1 MSVSKSEIGKLQ
13 KILELEK
20 KTGYQDT
27 AVMGGLEGLLKK
39 SLDTITAESKD
50 VILSKISEYAQ
61 LEIPD
66 RRSAIQEVQ
75 DILIGLEGHPST
87 KISPPSTEESVSIK
101 APQQSSSNLSLHDS
115 VRFAKGAGEQRS
127 KQLNKLG
134 IESIGDLLLYLPRR
148 LEDRSTIKK
157 IGHVKADEFVTVQG
171 RLRAIDIIKP
181 RRNLQILKIA
191 VQDNTGVIFATWFNQ
206 PWLKTQFAQGERI
219 SLYGQIEKNYGG
231 LQMSNPV
238 WEPVET
244 NFLTGRLVPIYP
256 VTKGLTPA
264 QLYRLIRQNFEVH
277 KSQITE
283 ILPEEIRERQELL
296 PRVEAIQAIHFPESM
311 AAFEQARRS
320 MAFEEF
326 LIFQIGVALER
337 AELEEESAKKLAISD
352 DELDELLEHLPF
364 KLTGAQQRVIKEIR
378 QDMASGHPMNRLLQ
392 GDVGSGKTVVAAAAA
407 FAASKHDAQSA
418 LMAPTEI
425 LAHQHF
431 ENLLKLLTPL
441 GIRLALL
448 VGSLKAKE
456 RRQIEKL
463 IALGEIDLVVG
474 THALISQ
481 GVEFKNLELAI
492 IDEQHR
498 FGVIQ
503 RAQLEEKGS
512 STHVLVMSATPI
524 PRTITLT
531 LYGQFEISIID
542 ELPFEKEIKTY
553 WVADSKREEVYQLVA
568 KQLATGVQAYVV
580 YPLVEESE
588 ELDLRAATQMKE
600 ELENS
605 FFSEYRVGLL
615 HGRMSDDEKKSVMA
629 QLQSRSIDVLV
640 STSIIEVGIDV
651 PDASLIVIEHAN
663 RFGLSQLHQLRGRIG
678 RQGQKSQCFAIAT
691 THTDEGYKRMTA
703 FRDLLDGFA
712 IAEQD
717 LLIRGT
723 GELLGVTQ
731 HGLDTTFKVA
741 DLIRDFDIMKVAKEE
756 AKDLIEREPDSPLIE
771 EFKKRFGDDFDL
783 SKV

>member
-1 MSVSKSEIGKLQ
+1 MAISKSDIKKLQ
-13 KILELEK
+13 KVLELEK
-20 KTGYQDT
+20 KTSHQDA
-27 AVMGGLEGLLKK
+27 AVMGGLEGLFIKTLGENGDDI
-39 SLDTITAESKD
+39 SRE
-50 VILSKISEYAQ
+50 ILSKLSGYADMSSRQRISVV
-61 LEIPD
+61 
-66 RRSAIQEVQ
+66 QEVE
-75 DILIGLEGHPST
+75 DILISLGGTDSTSTAELE
-87 KISPPSTEESVSIK
+87 ISPAKASNKKPKGPS
-101 APQQSSSNLSLHDS
+101 LDS
-115 VRFAKGAGEQRS
+115 PVQYAKGVGEQRA
-127 KQLNKLG
+127 KQLHKLG
-134 IESIGDLLLYLPRR
+134 IETIRDLLMYLPRR
-148 LEDRSTIKK
+148 LEDRSVIKK
-157 IGHVKADEFVTVQG
+157 IGHVKADESVTVQG
-171 RLRAIDIIKP
+171 RLRAIDVIRP
-181 RRNLQILKIA
+181 RRNMQILKIA

-206 PWLKTQFAQGERI
+206 PWLKDQLVQGERI
-219 SLYGQIEKNYGG
+219 AMYGQIEKNYGG
-231 LQMSNPV
+231 IQMSNPV
-238 WEPVET
+238 WEPVE
-244 NFLTGRLVPIYP
+244 NGFLTGRLVPIYP

-264 QLYRLIRQNFEVH
+264 QLYRLIRQNFELY
-277 KSQITE
+277 KSQVNE
-283 ILPEEIRERQELL
+283 ILPADLRTRHKLL
-296 PRVEAIQAIHFPESM
+296 PRIEAIQAIHFPESM
-311 AAFEQARRS
+311 AAFERARRS

-326 LIFQIGVALER
+326 LIFQIGVALRR
-337 AELEEESAKKLAISD
+337 AELEEESASKLSISD
-352 DELDELLEHLPF
+352 DGLDELLEHLPF
-364 KLTGAQQRVIKEIR
+364 KLTGAQQRVINEIR
-378 QDMASGHPMNRLLQ
+378 ADMASGHPMNRLLQ

-407 FAASKHDAQSA
+407 YVAAMQEAQSA

-425 LAHQHF
+425 LAQQHF
-431 ENLLKLLTPL
+431 QNLLKLLTPL

-463 IALGEIDLVVG
+463 IALGEIDVVVG
-474 THALISQ
+474 THALISE

-503 RAQLEEKGS
+503 RAQLEGKGG

-542 ELPFEKEIKTY
+542 ELPFEKDISTY
-553 WVADSKREEVYQLVA
+553 WVADSKREEVYQLIA

-580 YPLVEESE
+580 YPLIEESE

-605 FFSEYRVGLL
+605 FFSDYSVGLL
-615 HGRMSDDEKKSVMA
+615 HGRMSDDEKKAVME
-629 QLQSRSIDVLV
+629 QLQSKKIDVLV

-678 RQGQKSQCFAIAT
+678 RQGQKSMCFAIAT
-691 THTDEGYKRMTA
+691 TNSEEGKKRMKA
-703 FRDLLDGFA
+703 FRDLLDGFE

-723 GELLGVTQ
+723 GELLGLSQ

-741 DLIRDFDIMKVAKEE
+741 DLIRDLDIMKIAREE
-756 AKDLIEREPDSPLIE
+756 AIALIEADPNSPLIE
-771 EFKKRFGDDFDL
+771 EFDDRFGESFDL
-783 SKV
+783 SRV